1 MGKAIGKSTL
11 KSPRRRK
18 PQAGETQVLQPPLV
32 TDPDAFQAPDVAQGL
47 QPPCVVDE
55 ETTFAP
61 LVQQVPAK
69 IENNAD
75 VKLVSEAAAKA
86 VEHGKK
92 PEAGLLGYDADT
104 WQNIHKR
111 TAKGLKTQPKG
122 LKKNREHRAEARNKE
137 KQRWRKLAEP
147 LWEGRSKKEVAQ
159 ILEERT
165 GEKFDTIYRNL
176 KRPE

>member
-1 MGKAIGKSTL
+1 MAKAETKA
-11 KSPRRRK
+11 
-18 PQAGETQVLQPPLV
+18 AGPADKTQEVRLEFV
-32 TDPDAFQAPDVAQGL
+32 TEPDPIHA
-47 QPPCVVDE
+47 
-55 ETTFAP
+55 

-69 IENNAD
+69 IKTNAD
-75 VKLVSEAAAKA
+75 VKAVSEVAAKA

-104 WQNIHKR
+104 WRDIHER
-111 TAKGLKTQPKG
+111 TAKGLVTQPEA
-122 LKKNREHRAEARNKE
+122 LKKNREDRAEARNKE
-137 KQRWRKLAEP
+137 KQRWRKLAKP
-147 LWEGRSKKEVAQ
+147 LWEERSKKEVAQ